1 MRIPAVTI
9 LAGLA
14 LTLML
19 LLMFGA
25 CADKQPTGKKNSVEQ
40 AEQDEGTVSETEQQ
54 VDHRTIAFA
63 TIDGAQTSLAD
74 YAGQALL
81 IVNVAS
87 KCGRTPQYAGLQAMY
102 EKYHERGFTILG
114 FPANNFGKQ
123 EPGSD
128 SAIAE
133 FCSGEYG
140 VTFPMM
146 SKISVKGDDQHPLFS
161 YLTSESDPSGEIDWN
176 FHKFL
181 LGKDGAIIA
190 RFVSGTKPD
199 DPELIRQIEAAL

>member
-1 MRIPAVTI
+1 
-9 LAGLA
+9 
-14 LTLML
+14 ML
-19 LLMFGA
+19 GG
-25 CADKQPTGKKNSVEQ
+25 CADKQSTSKKSNIEQ
-40 AEQDEGTVSETEQQ
+40 TEQGEEAVKDTEQQ
-54 VDHRTIAFA
+54 ADYRTFGFA

-87 KCGRTPQYAGLQAMY
+87 ECGRTPQYAGLQAMY

-123 EPGSD
+123 ESGSN
-128 SAIAE
+128 SEIAE
-133 FCSGEYG
+133 FCAKEYG

-161 YLTSESDPSGEIDWN
+161 YLTSESDPSGDIDWN

-181 LGKDGAIIA
+181 LDKDGAILA
-190 RFVSGTKPD
+190 RFVSGVKPD